1 MQIWLFPIKT
11 HGFFDCNL
19 TSINK
24 LIDEGHGMRLEIAEF
39 LQNDLAKHWTKVTS
53 NKIKKSY

>member
-1 MQIWLFPIKT
+1 MQIWQFPFKT

-19 TSINK
+19 TSINN
-24 LIDEGHGMRLEIAEF
+24 LIDEGHGKLLEIAEF
-39 LQNDLAKHWTKVTS
+39 LQNDLTKHLTKVIR